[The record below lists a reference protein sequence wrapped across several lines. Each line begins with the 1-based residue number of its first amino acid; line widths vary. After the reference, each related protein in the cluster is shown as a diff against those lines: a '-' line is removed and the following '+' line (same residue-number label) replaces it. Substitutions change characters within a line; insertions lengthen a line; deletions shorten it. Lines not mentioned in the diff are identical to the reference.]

1 LQIQINTGNQIEGG
15 TELTLEVEAVVE
27 DALGR
32 FHERITRV
40 EVFLSDENSSQK
52 SDDTDMR
59 CVMEVRL
66 SGMQP
71 IVVTADGSSLE
82 QALNGAAN
90 KLKKTLKRTLGRL
103 EHPKGRMSYAG
114 DQS

>member
-1 LQIQINTGNQIEGG
+1 LQIQINTDNQIEGG
-15 TELTLEVEAVVE
+15 TELTLDVKAVVE

-40 EVFLSDENSSQK
+40 EVFLSDKNSSQK
-52 SDDTDMR
+52 SDGIDMR
-59 CVMEVRL
+59 CVMEARL
-66 SGMQP
+66 SGMRP

-82 QALNGAAN
+82 QALHGAAN
-90 KLKKTLKRTLGRL
+90 KLEKTLKRTLGRL
-103 EHPKGRMSYAG
+103 DSPKGRMSYAG